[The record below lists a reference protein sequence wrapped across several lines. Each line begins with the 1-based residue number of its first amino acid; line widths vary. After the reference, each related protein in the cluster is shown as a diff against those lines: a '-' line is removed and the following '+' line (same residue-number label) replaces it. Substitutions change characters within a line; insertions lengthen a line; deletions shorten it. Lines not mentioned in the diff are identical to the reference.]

1 MENAKTITTSV
12 VVNASKEKVW
22 DALFTRFGET
32 YLFNPNLEGSHF
44 TNGTSGDLGCERQC
58 NLDSKTFIREK
69 IVHADV
75 LKSFSVDVVGGNMPM
90 VKELNVNFNLD
101 ESAANQT
108 TVSIQAHFKA
118 KPAFM
123 GVIMKSP
130 FRTRLTNL
138 LIGLK
143 YHLETGKNVS
153 KDTFNPVLKSY
164 RKLQYNQSF
173 N

>member
-1 MENAKTITTSV
+1 
-12 VVNASKEKVW
+12 
-22 DALFTRFGET
+22 
-32 YLFNPNLEGSHF
+32 
-44 TNGTSGDLGCERQC
+44 
-58 NLDSKTFIREK
+58 
-69 IVHADV
+69 
-75 LKSFSVDVVGGNMPM
+75 VVGGNMPM
-90 VKELNVNFNLD
+90 VKELNVNFKL
-101 ESAANQT
+101 EEKGTNQT
-108 TVSIQAHFKA
+108 TVSILANFTA

-123 GVIMKSP
+123 GVVMKSP